1 MTKRF
6 CHGKKRTNKMLP
18 EVSFWGLVGIMRTI
32 AFMQSLRIGNV
43 FFLIMYVGNILL
55 SSSDVNLL
63 LQMKKILS
71 SKLTSLYISVKHH
84 SFKELKFT
92 KI

>member
-1 MTKRF
+1 MIKWF
-6 CHGKKRTNKMLP
+6 CRGKKRTNKMPP

-55 SSSDVNLL
+55 SGSDVNLL
-63 LQMKKILS
+63 LQTKKILP
-71 SKLTSLYISVKHH
+71 SKITSLHISVKYQ
-84 SFKELKFT
+84 SFNSLKFT
-92 KI
+92 EI